1 MCVVISA
8 MVFVNHYL
16 AFDFFSSVWYPF
28 SEVQF
33 LFVAFLCVLF
43 LLQAEMLVD
52 THKSLYPYNFPLLC
66 TKWDT
71 LKKKR
76 VFVGEPRWY
85 LPPMW
90 PRFEPPDRRHN
101 TWVQFVV
108 GSLPCL
114 SRRGFLQLFRF
125 SLLLKNQH
133 FQMQI

>member
-76 VFVGEPRWY
+76 VFVGSQGGAYHQCGPGLNPRI
-85 LPPMW
+85 
-90 PRFEPPDRRHN
+90 DAIIH
-101 TWVQFVV
+101 
-108 GSLPCL
+108 G
-114 SRRGFLQLFRF
+114 F
-125 SLLLKNQH
+125 SLLLVLSLA
-133 FQMQI
+133 

>member
-1 MCVVISA
+1 MFVVISA

-43 LLQAEMLVD
+43 RLQAEMLVD

-76 VFVGEPRWY
+76 VFVGKQRWC

-90 PRFEPPDRRHN
+90 PRFEPPH
-101 TWVQFVV
+101 
-108 GSLPCL
+108 
-114 SRRGFLQLFRF
+114 
-125 SLLLKNQH
+125 
-133 FQMQI
+133 

>member
-1 MCVVISA
+1 MFVVISA

-52 THKSLYPYNFPLLC
+52 VHKSLYPYNFPLLC

-76 VFVGEPRWY
+76 VFVGEQRWC

-90 PRFEPPDRRHN
+90 PRFEPPHRHH
-101 TWVQFVV
+101 TWVEFVV

-114 SRRGFLQLFRF
+114 SRRGFSPGIPVFP
-125 SLLLKNQH
+125 SS
-133 FQMQI
+133 

>member
-1 MCVVISA
+1 MFVVISA

-52 THKSLYPYNFPLLC
+52 IHKSLYPYNFPLLC

-71 LKKKR
+71 LKKK
-76 VFVGEPRWY
+76 
-85 LPPMW
+85 
-90 PRFEPPDRRHN
+90 
-101 TWVQFVV
+101 
-108 GSLPCL
+108 
-114 SRRGFLQLFRF
+114 GFLLGSKGGAYHQCGPGLNPRIDTIHGLN
-125 SLLLKNQH
+125 LLLVLSLA
-133 FQMQI
+133 